1 MNYGINMKLRDLVE
15 NGQAREKLEG
25 FLPGMTDKVIHSPQ
39 ALELSVEQLLR
50 YSRIPDADGLLKRI
64 DEALKELNTPENRIS
79 PSERILIERFCAI
92 DEEDRK
98 KVRGNQCHHQ
108 DAVFPG
114 KVWLDTSGERIQA
127 HGGAVI
133 YEDGVYYW
141 YGENKEHTDGKNG
154 VWTWGI
160 KVYSSTDLCNW
171 EDRGFLIPPVLDDSD
186 SPLFPAKRIDRPH
199 ILKCRATG
207 KYVCWIKLSGPEA
220 AFTIWQADELLGPY
234 EMVKDLYNPEGHKV
248 GDFDLTANGSTG
260 KSYVCFDADHDAM
273 LMMELSDDC
282 LSAVRVVSRS
292 YEGLK
297 PPFTREAPA
306 LFEYRERKYMITSGM
321 SGYVP
326 NPSDSAAASGWNQPF
341 TSIGNPH
348 VADSSRASFNS
359 QISKVFRVEG
369 EEGLFIA
376 MADRWLPRYPVD
388 AERSDMITRA
398 IACTYDS
405 ENYKA
410 TESERREM
418 YEAVSSEKADTSISD
433 YVWLPFRMTESS
445 DGECPEI
452 RIVWRNRW
460 KIDEEA

>member
-1 MNYGINMKLRDLVE
+1 MIYNISMKVRNLVE
-15 NGQAREKLEG
+15 NGQAKEKVDA
-25 FLPGMTDKVIHSPQ
+25 FLPEVLDSVSLNPQ
-39 ALELSVEQLLR
+39 ALELSVEQLVR

-114 KVWLDTSGERIQA
+114 KVWLDTYGERIQA

-141 YGENKEHTDGKNG
+141 YGENKEHTDGENG

-160 KVYSSTDLCNW
+160 KVYSSTDLYNW
-171 EDRGFLIPPVLDDSD
+171 EDRGFLIPPVLDDPD

-199 ILKCRATG
+199 ILKCSATR

-220 AFTIWQADELLGPY
+220 AFTIWQADSLLGPY
-234 EMVKDLYNPEGHKV
+234 EMVKDLYNPEGHNV
-248 GDFDLTANGSTG
+248 GDFDLTADWSTG
-260 KSYVCFDADHDAM
+260 KGYVCFDADHDAM
-273 LMMELSDDC
+273 IMMELSDDC
-282 LSAVRVVSRS
+282 LSVARVVSRS

-306 LFEYRERKYMITSGM
+306 LFEYSGRNYMITSGM

-326 NPSDSAAASGWNQPF
+326 NPSDSGVSSGWDQPF
-341 TSIGNPH
+341 ASIGNPH

-369 EEGLFIA
+369 KEGLFIA

-388 AERSDMITRA
+388 AVRSDMFTRT
-398 IACTYDS
+398 IASTYDP
-405 ENYKA
+405 ENYNA
-410 TESERREM
+410 TDSERMEM
-418 YEAVSSEKADTSISD
+418 YQAISSEKANTSIAD
-433 YVWLPFRMTESS
+433 YVWLPFRMTETS
-445 DGECPEI
+445 DGQCSEI
-452 RIVWRNRW
+452 RIVWQNQW
-460 KIDEEA
+460 KIE